1 MARAILLTLAIVICG
16 QATFIHPINVIATLS
31 QQKSTPSIY
40 WKTRQELMMDEK
52 RQSLGGE
59 LELNPIEARANQVLM
74 RAKSREIYDGLI
86 LSLAIASFRD

>member
-1 MARAILLTLAIVICG
+1 MARAILLTLAIVICD
-16 QATFIHPINVIATLS
+16 QATFIHSMNVIETPS
-31 QQKSTPSIY
+31 QQNSTPLY
-40 WKTRQELMMDEK
+40 WKTRRELMMDEK

-59 LELNPIEARANQVLM
+59 LELNPIEARANQILM

>member
-1 MARAILLTLAIVICG
+1 MARAILLTLAIVICD
-16 QATFIHPINVIATLS
+16 QATFIHPINVIAALS
-31 QQKSTPSIY
+31 QQTPAVY
-40 WKTRQELMMDEK
+40 WKTRRELMMDEK

-86 LSLAIASFRD
+86 LSLAIASFRA